1 MFTNE
6 IAIYGEYAVMADR
19 LKEIGLFE
27 RILDVYIGGSVV
39 GMIMGCKGE
48 KKKEKNSVKIFA
60 GQLNNEI
67 VRLRYLASV
76 AYMIDNSDKKNSTEG
91 EEELL
96 KSTFGDWFGVGD
108 EKSKEKYKLLYEYAL
123 GGIEII
129 FNKVE
134 AEKND
139 REKCFNSFKNF
150 IDEIDRIEIEDDI
163 DRAFVG
169 ALNL

>member
-6 IAIYGEYAVMADR
+6 VTIYGEYATMADR

-27 RILDVYIGGSVV
+27 RILDVYICGAAV
-39 GMIMGCKGE
+39 GMIMGCKEE
-48 KKKEKNSVKIFA
+48 KKIGKNSVKIFS

-76 AYMIDNSDKKNSTEG
+76 AYMIDNSEKKNTPEG

-96 KSTFGDWFGVGD
+96 KNTFGDWFGVGD
-108 EKSKEKYKLLYEYAL
+108 EKSKEKYNLLYKYAL
-123 GGIEII
+123 GGIKII
-129 FNKVE
+129 FDKVD

-139 REKCFNSFKNF
+139 REKHFSSFKNF
-150 IDEIDRIEIEDDI
+150 TDEINKIEIESDI

-169 ALNL
+169 ALSL